1 MVELHLFSN
10 TVHCFFDGYESLIC
24 ACSTDLSLY
33 CVCVMLEARA
43 LNHQAAAV
51 RIKTVS
57 DFFFRVLKQ

>member
-1 MVELHLFSN
+1 MAMKALFALAAL
-10 TVHCFFDGYESLIC
+10 TLVH
-24 ACSTDLSLY
+24 TM
-33 CVCVMLEARA
+33 CVMLEARA